1 MKNILQNKN
10 AFTKNINSKNNN
22 NGSVKKVRIDI
33 KIISMTFVSFS
44 WFIKLLDIFTFKKV
58 TLANYCSLTK
68 NMFVNQRITSK
79 RSRFI
84 ADLLQ
89 VF

>member
-44 WFIKLLDIFTFKKV
+44 WFINYLFGSKFFLYLVMNEKSQAIQTHNSTLELLF
-58 TLANYCSLTK
+58 
-68 NMFVNQRITSK
+68 
-79 RSRFI
+79 
-84 ADLLQ
+84 
-89 VF
+89 